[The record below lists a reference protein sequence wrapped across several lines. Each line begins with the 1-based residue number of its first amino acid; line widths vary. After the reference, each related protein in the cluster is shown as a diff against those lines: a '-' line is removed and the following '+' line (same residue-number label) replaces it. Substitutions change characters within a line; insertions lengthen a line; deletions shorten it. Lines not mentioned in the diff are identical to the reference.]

1 MQPHISYMRRPSERE
16 ALTAPETYPHLYSL
30 PQPSIVHWLRRAPPF
45 TPSDERPYLM
55 SYAGSRKGDVAVRRL
70 VADYCNRSSGSK
82 TCLMPSSMKT
92 VEVAFVKMKSV
103 FCLEPAG
110 DTPFRR
116 SIADSAALGCIPVLM
131 NNVSDL
137 TGNLVWDD
145 WREQSRVL
153 LPRDE
158 LIAGRLD
165 LGKALARLPR
175 ARVALMQHTLWLHA
189 RKLQVSYDDDQRDSV
204 FASLSGIL
212 SARGLSR
219 LPRAAAPPVT
229 RGEEGTG
236 AGSRSGSGSVA
247 PCTDLPDV
255 AHRESCREIM
265 DLAAEVSARRKRGR
279 RNAPEADPDLGKVTL
294 TRAGARRNRMY
305 RR

>member
-1 MQPHISYMRRPSERE
+1 
-16 ALTAPETYPHLYSL
+16 
-30 PQPSIVHWLRRAPPF
+30 
-45 TPSDERPYLM
+45 
-55 SYAGSRKGDVAVRRL
+55 
-70 VADYCNRSSGSK
+70 
-82 TCLMPSSMKT
+82 
-92 VEVAFVKMKSV
+92 
-103 FCLEPAG
+103 
-110 DTPFRR
+110 
-116 SIADSAALGCIPVLM
+116 
-131 NNVSDL
+131 
-137 TGNLVWDD
+137 
-145 WREQSRVL
+145 
-153 LPRDE
+153 
-158 LIAGRLD
+158 
-165 LGKALARLPR
+165 
-175 ARVALMQHTLWLHA
+175 MQHTLWLHA